1 MTTIETQEQG
11 AAGAFIPGAL
21 EQVTIMNR
29 ELLMLVE
36 AISREKNVERD
47 VVFAAVEA
55 ALAQAAK
62 KLYEGEVD
70 LRVAIDRDTGNYETF
85 RRWHVVPDE
94 AGLQLPDQEILLF
107 EAKEQ
112 IPDIEV
118 DEYIEESV
126 ESVPIGRIGAM
137 AAKQVILQK
146 IRDAEREMLLNDFM
160 SRGEKIFTGTVKRM
174 DKGDII
180 VESGRVEGRLRRSEM
195 IPKENLRSGDRV
207 RAMIMEV
214 DLTLR
219 GAPILLSRSA
229 PAFMIELFRNEV
241 PEIEQGLLE
250 IKSCARDPGSRAKIA
265 VVSHDKRV
273 DPIGTCVGVRG
284 TRVNAVTNELAGER
298 VDIVLWSDDPAQFVI
313 GALAPANVSS
323 IVVDEERHAMDVV
336 VDEENLAIA
345 IGRGGQ
351 NVRLASDLT
360 GWKINIMDAAESAQ
374 KEAEE
379 TSGLRALF
387 MEKLDVDQEIA
398 DILIEEGFT
407 NLEEVAYVPI
417 QEMLDIEA
425 FDEDTVNELR
435 ARAKDALLTQAI
447 AREES
452 VESVSQELRYL
463 EGLTPEL
470 IAQLADAGVKSRDD
484 LADLAVDELTAIT
497 GQSEEDARALILKA
511 REHWFVDQA

>member
-1 MTTIETQEQG
+1 
-11 AAGAFIPGAL
+11 
-21 EQVTIMNR
+21 MNR

-36 AISREKNVERD
+36 AISREKNVDRD
-47 VVFAAVEA
+47 VVFGAVEA

-62 KLYEGEVD
+62 KLYEGDVD
-70 LRVAIDRDTGNYETF
+70 MRVAINRETGDYETF

-94 AGLQLPDQEILLF
+94 AGLQLPDQEILQF
-107 EAKEQ
+107 EAREQ

-118 DEYIEESV
+118 GEYIEEPV
-126 ESVPIGRIGAM
+126 ESVSIGRIGAM

-160 SRGEKIFTGTVKRM
+160 SRGEKIFSGAVKRM
-174 DKGDII
+174 DKGDIL

-195 IPKENLRSGDRV
+195 IPKENLRNGDRV

-219 GAPILLSRSA
+219 GAPILLSRAA
-229 PAFMIELFRNEV
+229 PEFMVELFRQEV

-265 VVSHDKRV
+265 VVSHDKRI

-284 TRVNAVTNELAGER
+284 SRVTAVTNELAGER
-298 VDIVLWSDDPAQFVI
+298 VDIVLWSEDPAQFVI

-323 IVVDEERHAMDVV
+323 IVVDEEKHAMDVV

-351 NVRLASDLT
+351 NVRLASELT
-360 GWKINIMDAAESAQ
+360 GWKINIMDAAESAEKQ
-374 KEAEE
+374 AAE
-379 TSGLRALF
+379 TGSIRQLF
-387 MEKLDVDQEIA
+387 MEKLDVDEEIA

-407 NLEEVAYVPI
+407 NLEEMAY
-417 QEMLDIEA
+417 
-425 FDEDTVNELR
+425 
-435 ARAKDALLTQAI
+435 
-447 AREES
+447 
-452 VESVSQELRYL
+452 
-463 EGLTPEL
+463 
-470 IAQLADAGVKSRDD
+470 
-484 LADLAVDELTAIT
+484 
-497 GQSEEDARALILKA
+497 
-511 REHWFVDQA
+511 

>member
-1 MTTIETQEQG
+1 
-11 AAGAFIPGAL
+11 
-21 EQVTIMNR
+21 MNR

-47 VVFAAVEA
+47 VVFGAVEA

-70 LRVAIDRDTGNYETF
+70 LRVGIDRDTGEYETF

-112 IPDIEV
+112 IPDIEL
-118 DEYIEESV
+118 DEYIEEQV

-160 SRGEKIFTGTVKRM
+160 SRGDKIFTGTVKRM
-174 DKGDII
+174 DKGDIL

-195 IPKENLRSGDRV
+195 IPKENLRNGDRV

-229 PAFMIELFRNEV
+229 PEFMIELFRQEV
-241 PEIEQGLLE
+241 PEIEHGLLE
-250 IKSCARDPGSRAKIA
+250 IKSAARDPGSRAKIA
-265 VVSHDKRV
+265 VLSHDKRV

-298 VDIVLWSDDPAQFVI
+298 VDIVLWSEDPAQFVI

-323 IVVDEERHAMDVV
+323 IVVDEEKHAMDVV

-351 NVRLASDLT
+351 NVRLASELT
-360 GWKINIMDAAESAQ
+360 GWKINIMDADESAQ
-374 KEAEE
+374 KQQAE
-379 TSGLRALF
+379 TGQVRQLF
-387 MEKLDVDQEIA
+387 MEKLDVDEEIA

-407 NLEEVAYVPI
+407 SLEQIAYVPI
-417 QEMLDIEA
+417 EEMRDIES
-425 FDEDTVNELR
+425 FDEETVGELR
-435 ARAKDALLTQAI
+435 ARAKDALLTMDI
-447 AREES
+447 AREENM
-452 VESVSQELRYL
+452 EAVSQDLRDL
-463 EGLTPEL
+463 EGLTAEL
-470 IAQLADAGVKSRDD
+470 IGKLSQAGVQTRDD
-484 LADLAVDELTAIT
+484 LADLAVDELTDIT

-511 REHWFVDQA
+511 REHWFADQE

>member
-1 MTTIETQEQG
+1 
-11 AAGAFIPGAL
+11 
-21 EQVTIMNR
+21 MNR
-29 ELLMLVE
+29 EMLMLVD

-47 VVFAAVEA
+47 VVFGAVES
-55 ALAQAAK
+55 ALAQATK
-62 KLYEGEVD
+62 KLHQGDVD
-70 LRVAIDRDTGNYETF
+70 IRVSVDRDSGDYETF

-107 EAKEQ
+107 EAKEEMS
-112 IPDIEV
+112 DIEV
-118 DEYIEESV
+118 GEYIEEAV
-126 ESVPIGRIGAM
+126 DSVPIGRIGAM

-160 SRGEKIFTGTVKRM
+160 SRGDKIFVGTVKRL

-180 VESGRVEGRLRRSEM
+180 VEAGRVEGRLRRSEM
-195 IPKENLRSGDRV
+195 IAKENLRNGDRV

-219 GAPILLSRSA
+219 GAPIILSRSA
-229 PAFMIELFRNEV
+229 PEFMIELFRQEV

-265 VVSHDKRV
+265 VLSHDKRV

-298 VDIVLWSDDPAQFVI
+298 VDIVLWSEDPAQFVI

-323 IVVDEERHAMDVV
+323 IVVDEEKHAMDVV

-360 GWKINIMDAAESAQ
+360 GWKINIMDANESAQ
-374 KEAEE
+374 KQAVE
-379 TSGLRALF
+379 TDASRKLF
-387 MEKLDVDQEIA
+387 MEKLDVDEEIA
-398 DILIEEGFT
+398 DILISEGF
-407 NLEEVAYVPI
+407 NSLEEVAYVPI
-417 QEMLDIEA
+417 SEMLEIEA
-425 FDEDTVNELR
+425 FDEDTINELR
-435 ARAKDALLTQAI
+435 TRAKDALLTMEI
-447 AREES
+447 AKEEG
-452 VESVSQELRYL
+452 VETVSQNLRDL
-463 EGLTPEL
+463 EGLDPEL
-470 IAQLADAGVKSRDD
+470 IPKLAEAGVNTRDD
-484 LADLAVDELTAIT
+484 LADLAVDELTEIT
-497 GQSEEDARALILKA
+497 GHSADDAKALILKA
-511 REHWFVDQA
+511 REHWFAGQE

>member
-1 MTTIETQEQG
+1 
-11 AAGAFIPGAL
+11 
-21 EQVTIMNR
+21 MNR
-29 ELLMLVE
+29 EMLMLVD

-47 VVFAAVEA
+47 VVFGAVES
-55 ALAQAAK
+55 ALAQATK
-62 KLYEGEVD
+62 KLHQGDVD
-70 LRVAIDRDTGNYETF
+70 IRVAVDRDSGDYETF

-107 EAKEQ
+107 EAKEEMS
-112 IPDIEV
+112 DIEV
-118 DEYIEESV
+118 GEYIEEAV
-126 ESVPIGRIGAM
+126 DSVPIGRIGAM

-160 SRGEKIFTGTVKRM
+160 SRGDKIFVGTVKRL

-180 VESGRVEGRLRRSEM
+180 VEAGRVEGRLRRSEM
-195 IPKENLRSGDRV
+195 IAKENLRNGDRV

-219 GAPILLSRSA
+219 GAPIILSRSA
-229 PAFMIELFRNEV
+229 PEFMIELFRQEV

-265 VVSHDKRV
+265 VLSHDKRV

-298 VDIVLWSDDPAQFVI
+298 VDIVLWSEDPAQFVI

-323 IVVDEERHAMDVV
+323 IVVDEEKHAMDVV

-360 GWKINIMDAAESAQ
+360 GWKINIMDANESAQ
-374 KEAEE
+374 KQATE
-379 TSGLRALF
+379 TDASRKLF
-387 MEKLDVDQEIA
+387 MEKLDVDEEIA
-398 DILIEEGFT
+398 DILISEGF
-407 NLEEVAYVPI
+407 NSLEEVAYVPI
-417 QEMLDIEA
+417 SEMLEIEA
-425 FDEDTVNELR
+425 FDEDTINELR
-435 ARAKDALLTQAI
+435 TRAKDALLTMEI
-447 AREES
+447 AKEEG
-452 VESVSQELRYL
+452 VEAQSPVSQNLRDL
-463 EGLTPEL
+463 EGLDPEL
-470 IAQLADAGVKSRDD
+470 IPKLAEAGVHTRDD
-484 LADLAVDELTAIT
+484 LADLAVDELTEIT
-497 GQSEEDARALILKA
+497 GHSADDAKALILKA
-511 REHWFVDQA
+511 REHWFAGQE

>member
-1 MTTIETQEQG
+1 
-11 AAGAFIPGAL
+11 
-21 EQVTIMNR
+21 MNR
-29 ELLMLVE
+29 EMLMLVE

-47 VVFAAVEA
+47 VVFGAVEA

-62 KLYEGEVD
+62 KLYQGEVD
-70 LRVAIDRDTGNYETF
+70 MRVAVDRDTGDYETF

-118 DEYIEESV
+118 DEYIEEPV
-126 ESVPIGRIGAM
+126 DSVPIGRIGAM

-174 DKGDII
+174 DKGDLI
-180 VESGRVEGRLRRSEM
+180 VESGRVEGRLRRGET
-195 IPKENLRSGDRV
+195 IPKENLRNGDRV
-207 RAMIMEV
+207 RAIIMEV

-219 GAPILLSRSA
+219 GAPIILSRSA
-229 PAFMIELFRNEV
+229 PEFMMELFRNEV

-250 IKSCARDPGSRAKIA
+250 IKSCARDAGSRAKIA
-265 VVSHDKRV
+265 VLSHDKRV

-323 IVVDEERHAMDVV
+323 IVVDEEKHAMDVV

-351 NVRLASDLT
+351 NVRLAADLT

-374 KEAEE
+374 KQADESDAA
-379 TSGLRALF
+379 RRLF
-387 MEKLDVDQEIA
+387 MEKLDVDEEIA
-398 DILIEEGFT
+398 DILIAEGFES
-407 NLEEVAYVPI
+407 LEEVAYVPL
-417 QEMLDIEA
+417 QEMLEIES

-435 ARAKDALLTQAI
+435 SRAKDALLTMEI

-452 VESVSQELRYL
+452 MGAVSQDLRDL

-470 IAQLADAGVKSRDD
+470 IAKLAAGGVNTRDD
-484 LADLAVDELTAIT
+484 LADLGLDELTELT
-497 GQSEEDARALILKA
+497 GQSAEDATALIMKA
-511 REHWFVDQA
+511 REHWFTGQE

>member
-1 MTTIETQEQG
+1 
-11 AAGAFIPGAL
+11 
-21 EQVTIMNR
+21 MNR

-47 VVFAAVEA
+47 VVFGAVEA

-118 DEYIEESV
+118 DEYIEEPV

-425 FDEDTVNELR
+425 FDEDTVNEVR

-452 VESVSQELRYL
+452 EESVSQELRDL